1 MRMKEFK
8 QSVIES
14 LGHYVY
20 CLVDPR
26 DNRIF
31 YIGEGCG
38 NRVFNHAYDALND
51 NLQSL
56 KLDVIRDIISQGM
69 EVKYY
74 IIRHGMT
81 QDVAFLV
88 ESVLIDLLTYEP
100 FNLESIL
107 TNIQSGHHQWDR
119 GIKTVEEINSI
130 YDCTEI
136 EPEWDDKLIFINI
149 NKTYVTGER
158 GSIYEA
164 TRKYWRLNGNRARQA
179 TYALAVYRGIGR
191 AVFKPTR
198 WYLSKDYPGRWEFDG
213 DEIENSPYLNKNTR
227 KIVSGSQ
234 NPISYYNM

>member
-1 MRMKEFK
+1 MKEFK

-38 NRVFNHAYDALND
+38 NRVLNHAHDALNE

-56 KLDVIRDIISQGM
+56 KLDTIRDIIAQGM
-69 EVKYY
+69 DVEYY
-74 IIRHGMT
+74 IIRHGMA
-81 QDVAFLV
+81 QDVAFIV

-119 GIKTVEEINSI
+119 GIKTIDEINTL
-130 YDCTEI
+130 YDCTNI
-136 EPEWDDKLIFINI
+136 EPYPDDKLILINI

-164 TRKYWRLNGNRARQA
+164 TRKYWRLNGGRAKLA
-179 TYALAVYRGIGR
+179 THVLAVYQGVVR
-191 AVFKPTR
+191 AVFKPTK
-198 WYLSKDYPGRWEFDG
+198 WYPSEEYPGRWEFDG
-213 DEIENSPYLNKNTR
+213 IEMVGSSYLNKNTR
-227 KIVSGSQ
+227 NIVPGSQ
-234 NPISYYNM
+234 NPIAYYNL

>member
-130 YDCTEI
+130 TRDDLFAFHKRFI
-136 EPEWDDKLIFINI
+136 GPEDMII
-149 NKTYVTGER
+149 
-158 GSIYEA
+158 S
-164 TRKYWRLNGNRARQA
+164 
-179 TYALAVYRGIGR
+179 
-191 AVFKPTR
+191 
-198 WYLSKDYPGRWEFDG
+198 
-213 DEIENSPYLNKNTR
+213 
-227 KIVSGSQ
+227 VSGGIPAGSAVSGEIFSWVV
-234 NPISYYNM
+234 PVLFPL

>member
-56 KLDVIRDIISQGM
+56 KLDVIRNI
-69 EVKYY
+69 
-74 IIRHGMT
+74 
-81 QDVAFLV
+81 
-88 ESVLIDLLTYEP
+88 IDLLTYEP

-179 TYALAVYRGIGR
+179 TYALAVYRGIVR